1 MRFKIPFSE
10 RNIFF
15 ALLISL
21 VFAFA
26 VTPFLQENGIAS
38 QLLNV
43 FLIIVLVFS
52 VIIVSDTKTSFF
64 IAILLGAPMLVSN
77 ATAFLYTKE
86 EFSILVASSSAL
98 FFTYVIV
105 MLLRK
110 IFTVGVIDI
119 NIILGAVCV
128 YFLIGVV
135 WALLYSLVDASVP
148 GSYSV
153 PDKQTFSLEM
163 NDFVYFSMVTLTT
176 LGYGDITPVSA
187 SARSL
192 AAMEALVGQIY
203 LTVIIARLVGLHMQQ
218 TKSNTDS

>member
-1 MRFKIPFSE
+1 MQFKTPFLE

-21 VFAFA
+21 VFAFT
-26 VTPFLQENGIAS
+26 VTPFLQEKGIAS

-43 FLIIVLVFS
+43 FLIIVLIFS
-52 VIIVSDTKTSFF
+52 VIIVSDTKTSFV
-64 IAILLGAPMLVSN
+64 IAIFLGIPMLVSN

-86 EFSILVASSSAL
+86 EYSTLVAFSSAL

-135 WALLYSLVDASVP
+135 WALLYSLVDAFLP

-153 PDKQTFSLEM
+153 SDKQVFSLDM

-218 TKSNTDS
+218 TKSNTDG

>member
-1 MRFKIPFSE
+1 MQFKMLFSE

-21 VFAFA
+21 VFTFA
-26 VTPFLQENGIAS
+26 INPFLEGKGIAS

-43 FLIIVLVFS
+43 LLVILLIFS
-52 VIIVSDTKTSFF
+52 VMVVSDTKTSFI
-64 IAILLGAPMLVSN
+64 IAIFLGVPMLVSN
-77 ATAFLYTKE
+77 ATAFVYTKE
-86 EFSILVASSSAL
+86 EYSIFVASSSAL

-110 IFTVGVIDI
+110 IFTVGIIDI
-119 NIILGAVCV
+119 NILLGAVCV

-135 WALLYSLVDASVP
+135 WALFYSLIDASVP
-148 GSYSV
+148 GSYNV
-153 PDKQTFSLEM
+153 ADKQVSSLDM
-163 NDFVYFSMVTLTT
+163 NEFVYFSMVTLTT

-187 SARSL
+187 PAKSL
-192 AAMEALVGQIY
+192 AAMEALVGQTY

-218 TKSNTDS
+218 NKT

>member
-1 MRFKIPFSE
+1 MQFKMLFSE

-21 VFAFA
+21 VFTFA
-26 VTPFLQENGIAS
+26 INPFLEGKVIAS

-43 FLIIVLVFS
+43 FLVILLVFS
-52 VIIVSDTKTSFF
+52 VMIVSDTKTSFV
-64 IAILLGAPMLVSN
+64 IAIFLGVPMLVSN

-86 EFSILVASSSAL
+86 EYSILVASSSAL
-98 FFTYVIV
+98 FFTYVIL

-135 WALLYSLVDASVP
+135 WALLYNLVDASVP

-153 PDKQTFSLEM
+153 VDKQVSSLDMDE
-163 NDFVYFSMVTLTT
+163 FVYFSMVTLTT
-176 LGYGDITPVSA
+176 LGYGDIIPVSA
-187 SARSL
+187 PAKSL

-203 LTVIIARLVGLHMQQ
+203 LTVIIARLIGLHMQQ
-218 TKSNTDS
+218 TKT